1 MDSHD
6 NKKRIKPGEV
16 SCGICDDSIS
26 REFILQN
33 EKDYTPYGDSGDY
46 RTFSLE
52 QLCNRNL
59 SWVHFD
65 CFVELNKISEE
76 DEGDLRVE
84 ASVDFCESCGLS
96 YGQNDGYS
104 CQSCEIFEP
113 RFCPECSCK
122 ETLGIQVFLCGNCF
136 FDVEEGKRSFVVE
149 ITDGDITKLT
159 FTDE

>member
-1 MDSHD
+1 MHSPDEK
-6 NKKRIKPGEV
+6 NRIKPGEV
-16 SCGICDDSIS
+16 SCGICAELILSD
-26 REFILQN
+26 FVLQN
-33 EKDYTPYGDSGDY
+33 EMDYAPYANSGDY

-65 CFVELNKISEE
+65 CYVELNNILEE

-84 ASVDFCESCGLS
+84 ASIGFCESCGFS

-122 ETLGIQVFLCGNCF
+122 ETLGIQVFLCGDCF
-136 FDVEEGKRSFVVE
+136 FDVKDGKRSFVLE
-149 ITDGDITKLT
+149 ITDGEITKLI